1 MQRVNASYT
10 MFTHTIYKRK
20 GLLLVENER
29 RNFLICLL
37 SNGDQFYT
45 RFSQQN
51 KKKPERDY
59 INYTLQKKKMYSVF
73 LATFP
78 VPCFFFN

>member
-1 MQRVNASYT
+1 MQRVSALHT

-45 RFSQQN
+45 IFL
-51 KKKPERDY
+51 KKK
-59 INYTLQKKKMYSVF
+59 KKQNGLY
-73 LATFP
+73 
-78 VPCFFFN
+78 